1 MTIGRQDGNTI
12 RLTERNVSRRHARL
26 LQQNGVIYIEDL
38 ASFTGVKVNGARI
51 TSVMP
56 VRDGDQ
62 MQIGDYKIMLRA
74 DRPVDTPPL
83 NATKAVQDAPT
94 LNNVRASARAPTP
107 AMGS

>member
-1 MTIGRQDGNTI
+1 MMKLIIEDDEGRKTVIPIVRDEITIGRQDGNTI

-62 MQIGDYKIMLRA
+62 MQIGDYKIVLRS
-74 DRPVDTPPL
+74 DRP
-83 NATKAVQDAPT
+83 
-94 LNNVRASARAPTP
+94 
-107 AMGS
+107 